1 MLMENFLPGALERM
15 GLGDDVLHSR
25 NPRLVHGVI
34 SGYGHNSSR
43 ATWPAL
49 DFEDY
54 IVRLHS
60 LAQAG
65 KIGNPRRPATLI
77 HFSMLWQEQP

>member
-1 MLMENFLPGALERM
+1 MKYERGRADDAGRRLLP
-15 GLGDDVLHSR
+15 
-25 NPRLVHGVI
+25 
-34 SGYGHNSSR
+34 
-43 ATWPAL
+43 WPAL

-77 HFSMLWQEQP
+77 HFSMLWQEQRSQVAARPLERGAMALLARLGRLLRYRT